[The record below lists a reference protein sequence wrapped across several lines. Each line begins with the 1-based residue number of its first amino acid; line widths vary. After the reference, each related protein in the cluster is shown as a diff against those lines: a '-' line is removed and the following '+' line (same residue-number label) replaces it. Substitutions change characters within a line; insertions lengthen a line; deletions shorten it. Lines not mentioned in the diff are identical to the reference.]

1 MATEPVEINP
11 ELLER
16 ARRLAEQS
24 HRSIDDILQEALD
37 RMERPSKPQGSIVG
51 LFADEPELVDQIL
64 DDVYRTREQGQL
76 RLPDHGGKS
85 PEKTAKNRGEKLA
98 EKWMAEK

>member
-16 ARRLAEQS
+16 VRRLAEQS
-24 HRSIDDILQEALD
+24 HRSVDDILNEALD
-37 RMERPSKPQGSIVG
+37 KMVGPLKPQSSIVG

-76 RLPDHGGKS
+76 RLPDH
-85 PEKTAKNRGEKLA
+85 E
-98 EKWMAEK
+98 